1 MNDWSRQT
9 VLVAEDSALQRAHL
23 VGLARLLGFGQ
34 VLEAA
39 NGLEAFKLLEQHGDA
54 PIHLLITDLD
64 MPVMDG
70 MELTRRLAGHHYV
83 RHVIVTTACDP
94 RLLEAVEAMAAED
107 PALCLL
113 GTLVKPVLLDDLVL
127 MLARATAPRAGGAQ
141 AAEHPAFNRGA
152 LAGALRQGQF
162 IPYYQPRVAIMSGLV
177 KGVEALARWR
187 HPEHGVLAPLHFL
200 PLVQEGGLLK
210 PFTAGMVDMVL
221 RHSAGWRRYGLS
233 LNVSLN
239 LPAECLGERAFADD
253 ICELV
258 RNHGLAPESITWE
271 LPESALMDNL
281 SACLPNLTRLRL
293 QGFGLALDNYGIG
306 CSSIQHMSRCPFTD
320 LKIDRIFVHDA
331 ADLPARRQVLESAIE
346 IGHRLAAAPV
356 AVGVETLP
364 DWQLLREL
372 SCDMAQGCL
381 IAMPMPVEELP
392 GWIKTNRVRLKSL
405 AAAAAA
411 PAAPGGNAITQ

>member
-1 MNDWSRQT
+1 MTNWSRQT

-23 VGLARLLGFGQ
+23 VGLAKLLGFGL

-39 NGLEAFKLLEQHGDA
+39 NGLEAYKLLEQHTDR
-54 PIHLLITDLD
+54 PIHLVITDLD

-70 MELTRRLAGHHYV
+70 MELTRRLAGHNFV
-83 RHVIVTTACDP
+83 RHVVVTTACDP

-127 MLARATAPRAGGAQ
+127 MLARAATPRPGSGQ
-141 AAEHPAFNRGA
+141 SPEHPTFNHA
-152 LAGALRQGQF
+152 VLAGALRQGQF
-162 IPYYQPRVAIMSGLV
+162 MPYYQPRVAVTSGLV
-177 KGVEALARWR
+177 KGVEAMARWR
-187 HPEHGVLAPLHFL
+187 HPEHGVITPLHFL
-200 PLVQEGGLLK
+200 PLIEESGLTSA
-210 PFTAGMVDMVL
+210 FTAGMVDMVL

-233 LNVSLN
+233 LNVSVN
-239 LPAECLGERAFADD
+239 LPASCLAERTFADD
-253 ICELV
+253 LCELV
-258 RNHGLAPESITWE
+258 RGHGLAPDSVTWE
-271 LPESALMDNL
+271 VPESTLMDNL

-293 QGFGLALDNYGIG
+293 QGFGLALDGYGIG
-306 CSSIQHMSRCPFTD
+306 CSSIQHMSRCPFTE

-331 ADLPARRQVLESAIE
+331 AELPSRRQVLESAIE

-381 IAMPMPVEELP
+381 IAMPMPAEELP
-392 GWIKTNRVRLKSL
+392 GWIKTNRIRLKSL
-405 AAAAAA
+405 AAGVAA
-411 PAAPGGNAITQ
+411 PAGDATTQ